1 MIIKKNLQFY
11 LTITRAYSKQK
22 IKKRILLKISALN
35 FVNLIIFIWQYKTIK
50 IRVSNYTS
58 YLINIKPTL
67 NTSKLTLYF

>member
-1 MIIKKNLQFY
+1 LNKNLQFY

-22 IKKRILLKISALN
+22 IKKRILLKISVLN

-67 NTSKLTLYF
+67 TTSKLTLYF